1 MEAVL
6 TSEET
11 RRIDEYTSRKEGIET
26 AELMERAARAVE
38 ERILAGH
45 FHEKPVLIVC
55 GMGNNGADGLA
66 LARMLRARDYEV
78 RLITIGKRE
87 KATALW
93 QRQMKNLQGISEYHI
108 EGACTGADRSA
119 VQEKL
124 AGTGLIV
131 DAVFGVGLAR
141 PLAGA
146 YAEVIGLINE
156 FLEEQGEDRPM
167 VTAVD
172 MPSGISADTGAV
184 LGTALC
190 ADMTVTFGYRKC
202 GQLLYP
208 GAAYCGKLVVADIG
222 FSDFLQAFG
231 RPAYMTGD
239 RALLKKLP
247 KRSSDTN
254 KGSYGKLLV
263 AAGSSGMA
271 GAALLSAAAGYRTG
285 CGLVYVLTPEEN
297 RAVLQSSLPEAV
309 YICRGQEV
317 RGQLTGNR
325 FSAAVVGPGLSKDAG
340 AKALLTAV
348 LETLKIP
355 LVLDA
360 DALNL
365 IAEDEKLG
373 EAVKGYAY
381 GVIMTPHRAEMAR
394 LLKCSIEDLKSD
406 PIGTAGRLSERF
418 GCICV
423 AKDARTVVYGP
434 GYGAYICT
442 AGNDGMA
449 TGGSGDV
456 LAGIIGGLLS
466 QDTGDLYMTAVL
478 GVSIHAWAGDA
489 AAARLGTRYMLA
501 RDIIEGMSEVLK

>member
-11 RRIDEYTSRKEGIET
+11 RRIDEYTSRIDGIET
-26 AELMERAARAVE
+26 AELMERAARAAKAQ
-38 ERILAGH
+38 ILAHH
-45 FHEKPVLIVC
+45 FDEKPVLIVC

-66 LARMLRARDYEV
+66 LARMLRTRDMDV
-78 RLITIGKRE
+78 RLVTIGSRE
-87 KATALW
+87 RATALW
-93 QRQMKNLQGISEYHI
+93 QRQMKNLQGVSEYHI

-119 VQEKL
+119 VREKL

-146 YAEVIGLINE
+146 YAEVIGLIDE
-156 FLEEQGEDRPM
+156 FLKEQGQMRPM
-167 VTAVD
+167 VAAVD

-208 GAAYCGKLVVADIG
+208 GAMYCGELIVADIG
-222 FSDFLQAFG
+222 FADFLRAFG
-231 RPAYMTGD
+231 KPACMTGD

-247 KRSSDTN
+247 MRRADTN
-254 KGSYGKLLV
+254 KGSYGRLLV
-263 AAGSSGMA
+263 AAGSDGMA

-297 RAVLQSSLPEAV
+297 RVVLQSRLPEAV
-309 YICRGQEV
+309 YICRGQQV
-317 RGQLTGNR
+317 RGQLIGNS
-325 FSAAVVGPGLSKDAG
+325 FSAAVAGPGISRD
-340 AKALLTAV
+340 AKAKELLSAV
-348 LETLKIP
+348 LEALKIP

-365 IAEDEKLG
+365 IAEDEKLA
-373 EAVKGYAY
+373 EAVKGYAH

-406 PIGTAGRLSERF
+406 PVGTARMLSERF
-418 GCICV
+418 GCVCV

-434 GYGAYICT
+434 GRGAYICT

-456 LAGIIGGLLS
+456 LAGIIGGLLA
-466 QDTGDLYMTAVL
+466 QDTSDLYMTAVL
-478 GVSIHAWAGDA
+478 GVSVHAWAGDA